1 MTSLVADLDDAADEV
16 DGKIADPE
24 HRPLAVGLQLMAQ
37 RRPHPGEQLV
47 HAERLGHVVVGAEIE
62 RLDLAGFVAAAGE
75 DDDGNAFVARA
86 DRAQQIVAQR
96 IGQAEIENDQV
107 GSLFQQIERG
117 LAVRGLQRL
126 ITLRGQA
133 HAQQLAYRRLVVD
146 HQYAERSC
154 THAAASRRWPW
165 RGIGRLMVN
174 AAPLRSERFAAT
186 MVPCIAS
193 TKPREMASP
202 SPVPARTW
210 SVFCA
215 R

>member
-1 MTSLVADLDDAADEV
+1 M
-16 DGKIADPE
+16 I
-24 HRPLAVGLQLMAQ
+24 
-37 RRPHPGEQLV
+37 
-47 HAERLGHVVVGAEIE
+47 
-62 RLDLAGFVAAAGE
+62 
-75 DDDGNAFVARA
+75 GNALVARA
-86 DRAQQIVAQR
+86 DRAQQIVPER
-96 IGQAEIENDQV
+96 VGEAEIENDQV

-126 ITLRGQA
+126 VALRGQA
-133 HAQQLAYRRLVVD
+133 HAQQFAYGRLVVD
-146 HQYAERSC
+146 HQHAERSC